1 MNQCPHSFISVPEKL
16 LIALYKKPQCS
27 TCKPSKTLKKTQ
39 AHQSPLQKKP
49 PTQYLLILLRNSEMC
64 DSVLVQYI
72 GCCGH
77 VLSSGTEFIPCAYQG
92 TEYCHVNYLE
102 DNCDGL
108 IECNPC
114 FRERELRE
122 EEERKKNAMEF

>member
-1 MNQCPHSFISVPEKL
+1 
-16 LIALYKKPQCS
+16 
-27 TCKPSKTLKKTQ
+27 
-39 AHQSPLQKKP
+39 
-49 PTQYLLILLRNSEMC
+49 MC

-77 VLSSGTEFIPCAYQG
+77 AISSGTEFIPCTLQG

-102 DNCDGL
+102 DNRDGL
-108 IECNPC
+108 IECNAC
-114 FRERELRE
+114 FVERERKE